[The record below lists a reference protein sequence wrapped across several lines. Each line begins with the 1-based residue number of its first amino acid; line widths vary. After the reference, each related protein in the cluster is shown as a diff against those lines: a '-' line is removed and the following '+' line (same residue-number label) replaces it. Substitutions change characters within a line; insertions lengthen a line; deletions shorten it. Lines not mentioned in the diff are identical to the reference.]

1 MNADMR
7 VAPKSPASPSPFEGH
22 RFGLERPTG
31 SRQVR
36 GATGFVLGM
45 MSLLAIAAMVRTLLA

>member
-1 MNADMR
+1 MSGEPTPSQSGR
-7 VAPKSPASPSPFEGH
+7 PGSPFDGQ

-36 GATGFVLGM
+36 GPTWFVLGA
-45 MSLLAIAAMVRTLLA
+45 MSLLAIAAMVRTLAV